1 MNFKEYIAKQLI
13 GKKLHF
19 VCDCIMGV
27 DVTGII
33 VDYEI
38 SQNEILFLVDVRGK
52 IIKIGENH
60 PNMIVME
67 E

>member
-19 VCDCIMGV
+19 VCDCIMRV

-33 VDYEI
+33 VGYEI
-38 SQNEILFLVDVRGK
+38 CQNEILFWVDVRGK